1 MSQGDTDNDNP
12 LALALILSGVV
23 VFLFLLI
30 LCTVC
35 YTVRCFY
42 PAGTNGPLWS
52 STYKGDQQYVRS
64 GKQRGDWLVPVTN
77 LAPPPPVERV

>member
-1 MSQGDTDNDNP
+1 MSEGDTDNDSP

-42 PAGTNGPLWS
+42 PGNTNGPLWS
-52 STYKGDQQYVRS
+52 STYEGDQQFVRS
-64 GKQRGDWLVPVTN
+64 GKQRGDWLVPGTN
-77 LAPPPPVERV
+77 LPLPPPVERV